1 MEAQKYCFGE
11 FELDLDA
18 QQLRR
23 LGEPVHLERRPF
35 DLLVL
40 LVTNHGR
47 LVPRDDVVRQLWPD
61 NVIIEFDTGLNTLVR
76 KVRKALGDSSD
87 APTFIE
93 TVSGRGYRFVAP
105 VTTPEAATEKPS
117 PLSADGS
124 QTAAHV
130 RPKRRWRIPAI
141 ASIVAIVVLAA
152 GVIGFGVWRSAND
165 EPQGIR
171 LAVLPFE
178 NLTGKSELDYLASG
192 LADDTATSMSQID
205 LPNLAILGGVSS
217 RAVTRS
223 ALPMQEI
230 GRAHGIDY
238 FVQSS
243 LRQEDTRVR
252 VTARLIRV
260 ADSEQVW
267 SATFDR
273 ELTNVLGL
281 QRELSVA
288 IAEQVRQ
295 RLSPDVAATIEHRQT
310 QNPEAY
316 RLYLKGRHEWTR
328 FRPSSVPRAVQFYEQ
343 AVAEDPRYA
352 LAWAGIAHA
361 YTTAPVTAGRSKN
374 EVYDAALDALQHAL
388 EYGPDLAET
397 QQALASFRFF
407 MEWKWDEAE
416 TAIRRAVELDPNS
429 AMAHMFLGIVLTH
442 RGSHVEAAAMLQ
454 RARQLDPLF
463 ALMFANSSYVA
474 LAAGDAQ
481 AALEYAK
488 QAVAIDPEFWAGH
501 SHLASAHSA
510 LGNFDEAMQAFTAAE
525 RLFGG
530 TSFAGKGYLLAQHGH
545 TEEARKVLAE
555 LMLLQDGDESM
566 AHGIAIVHAGLGE
579 ADQAFAW
586 LERSVAARSAGAI
599 GMPYDPRFRSLHAD
613 PRYEALVER
622 CGCGPRK

>member
-1 MEAQKYCFGE
+1 METQKYNFGD
-11 FELDLDA
+11 FELDLGA

-23 LGEPVHLERRPF
+23 QGEPVHLERRPF

-47 LVPRDDVVRQLWPD
+47 LVPRDDVVRKLWPD

-76 KVRKALGDSSD
+76 KVRRALGDSSD
-87 APTFIE
+87 APRFIE
-93 TVSGRGYRFVAP
+93 TVSGRGYRFIAP
-105 VTTPEAATEKPS
+105 VTMPDEKMPAPPVEARTVTGIRQE
-117 PLSADGS
+117 
-124 QTAAHV
+124 
-130 RPKRRWRIPAI
+130 RRWRAPVI
-141 ASIVAIVVLAA
+141 ASVIVVALATVVLGLHA
-152 GVIGFGVWRSAND
+152 WWSDND
-165 EPQGIR
+165 DPAGIR

-178 NLTGKSELDYLASG
+178 NLTGSSELDYLASG

-230 GRAHGIDY
+230 GHVHDIDY

-243 LRQEDTRVR
+243 LRLEGTRLR
-252 VTARLIRV
+252 VNSRLIRV

-281 QRELSVA
+281 QRELSIA

-295 RLSPDVAATIEHRQT
+295 RLSPAVAAAIEHRQT

-328 FRPSSVPRAVQFYEQ
+328 FRPSSIPKAVQFYEQ

-361 YTTAPVTAGRSKN
+361 YITAPVTAGRSQA
-374 EVYDAALDALQHAL
+374 EVHDAALEALQYAL

-397 QQALASFRFF
+397 QLALASFRFF

-416 TAIRRAVELDPNS
+416 AAIRRAVELDPNS

-442 RGSHVEAAAMLQ
+442 IGSHVEAAAMFQ

-463 ALMFANSSYVA
+463 ALMFANSSYA
-474 LAAGDAQ
+474 AWAAGDPQ
-481 AALEYAK
+481 SALEYAK

-501 SHLASAHSA
+501 SYLGNAHSA
-510 LGNFDEAMQAFTAAE
+510 LGNFDAAMQAFIAAE

-530 TSFAGKGYLLAQHGH
+530 ASSAGKGYLLAQHGH
-545 TEEARKVLAE
+545 VEQARQVLTELVSR
-555 LMLLQDGDESM
+555 QDANESM
-566 AHGIAIVHAGLGE
+566 AYSIAVVLTGLGE
-579 ADQAFAW
+579 IDDALSW

-599 GMPYDPRFRSLHAD
+599 GMPYDPRFASLHAD
-613 PRYEALVER
+613 PRYQALVAR